1 MRVKVFDVQ
10 SPSAL
15 FERGGPLEGFDRASI
30 KPADIT
36 SDRARRL
43 REALGVE
50 DDAGCVLGR
59 LPNSAWAM
67 LLYDNLH
74 RIAVEVDE

>member
-1 MRVKVFDVQ
+1 MMETRRRRRPTFPAPCPTCEGFWARRWTYEVKVFDVQ

-43 REALGVE
+43 R
-50 DDAGCVLGR
+50 
-59 LPNSAWAM
+59 
-67 LLYDNLH
+67 
-74 RIAVEVDE
+74 